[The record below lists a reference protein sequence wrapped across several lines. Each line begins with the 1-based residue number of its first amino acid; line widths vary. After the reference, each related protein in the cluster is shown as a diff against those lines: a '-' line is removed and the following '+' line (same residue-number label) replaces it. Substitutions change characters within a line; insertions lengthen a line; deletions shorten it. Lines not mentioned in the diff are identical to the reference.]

1 MDIIKHLTNAK
12 IQIKAEEER
21 EIALVKDRIMREKIA
36 PFNQEID
43 QARIKAEAE
52 LSTELN
58 SQITALQQD
67 FANKKQALF
76 EAGEK
81 KKAEHLNSIM
91 ATETYAITSKA
102 DKAIA
107 KIDAQIKELEE

>member
-12 IQIKAEEER
+12 IQIKAEMER
-21 EIALVKDRIMREKIA
+21 EIALVKDRVMREKIA

-52 LSTELN
+52 LSAELN
-58 SQITALQQD
+58 CSITALQQD
-67 FANKKQALF
+67 YANKKKALF

-81 KKAEHLNSIM
+81 KKAEHLKNIM
-91 ATETYAITSKA
+91 DIETSAITSKVNM
-102 DKAIA
+102 AIA
-107 KIDAQIKELEE
+107 EIDAQIKKLEE

>member
-1 MDIIKHLTNAK
+1 MDIVKHLTNAK
-12 IQIKAEEER
+12 LQIQAETER

-36 PFNQEID
+36 PFNQELD

-52 LSTELN
+52 LSQELN
-58 SQITALQQD
+58 TKITALQQE
-67 FANKKQALF
+67 FAKKKQGLF
-76 EAGEK
+76 DAGEK
-81 KKAEHLNSIM
+81 KKAEYLNSIM
-91 ATETYAITSKA
+91 ATETYAITGKA